1 VVPLRRRHPWIYGL
15 GERGALLDRSHD
27 DRRQPETEL
36 SAFSSDDASP
46 TEWAS
51 ARAQLD
57 AAEVFWLSTVRPD
70 GRPHVT
76 PLLAVWSDDALYF
89 CTSPPERKAKNLDQN
104 PYCILTT
111 GRNSLDGLDIVV
123 EGKAREVSDE
133 DELGR
138 VADAYAAKYPSDFT
152 EPHGT
157 WFGLDEAIRSG
168 DSLLYCVA
176 PVTAFGFGKGA
187 SFSQTRYRFAAAAP

>member
-1 VVPLRRRHPWIYGL
+1 MNVTSHRVPGIGDG
-15 GERGALLDRSHD
+15 GE
-27 DRRQPETEL
+27 PETEL

-46 TEWAS
+46 TAWALT
-51 ARAQLD
+51 RAHLE

-76 PLLAVWSDDALYF
+76 PLLAVWLDDALYF
-89 CTSPPERKAKNLDQN
+89 CTGPPERKAKNLDHN

-133 DELGR
+133 LELGR

-152 EPHGT
+152 EPDGT
-157 WFGLDEAIRSG
+157 WFGLDDAIRSG
-168 DSLLYCVA
+168 DSLLYRVA

-187 SFSQTRYRFAAAAP
+187 SFSQTRYRFP

>member
-1 VVPLRRRHPWIYGL
+1 MSVTSQRELEIGYGV
-15 GERGALLDRSHD
+15 E
-27 DRRQPETEL
+27 PETEL
-36 SAFSSDDASP
+36 SAFSSDDAKS
-46 TEWAS
+46 TEWART
-51 ARAQLD
+51 RAHLE

-76 PLLAVWSDDALYF
+76 PLLAVWLDDALYF
-89 CTSPPERKAKNLDQN
+89 CTSPPERKAKNLDHN
-104 PYCILTT
+104 PHCILTT

-133 DELGR
+133 LELGR

-152 EPHGT
+152 EPDGT
-157 WFGLDEAIRSG
+157 WFGLDDAIRSG

-187 SFSQTRYRFAAAAP
+187 SFSQTRYRFPAAAAS